1 MTLCEFCLSELSD
14 PIDST
19 TYSSRNL
26 SGHIRSIWT
35 WWPLKVTVNG
45 CNISYFSY
53 TDRAKQEEKEEE
65 RKKKLHQYSF
75 PLIEMLLLSGFI
87 KNILPHFLQVSDN
100 SSLLFETLSFDNQL
114 HGRGSSW
121 PMFLLGMLLL
131 AWAPLGRSSFCPVV
145 LLAGT
150 PPGWSSSC
158 LELLLAGPPPGRGSS
173 WQGLLLAGAP
183 HGWSSSWLG
192 LLLVK
197 APPGQGSSWL
207 GLLLVGASPVVILPS
222 SSC

>member
-65 RKKKLHQYSF
+65 RKKAS
-75 PLIEMLLLSGFI
+75 SVFI
-87 KNILPHFLQVSDN
+87 SSHRNVITEWVHKKYNTKFFHKIQNKVSDN
-100 SSLLFETLSFDNQL
+100 SSLLLVTLSSENQL
-114 HGRGSSW
+114 PGIGLSCLVH
-121 PMFLLGMLLL
+121 LL
-131 AWAPLGRSSFCPVV
+131 AHV
-145 LLAGT
+145 
-150 PPGWSSSC
+150 PPGPGSTWQ
-158 LELLLAGPPPGRGSS
+158 ELLWLGVLP
-173 WQGLLLAGAP
+173 GLLL
-183 HGWSSSWLG
+183 S
-192 LLLVK
+192 
-197 APPGQGSSWL
+197 
-207 GLLLVGASPVVILPS
+207 
-222 SSC
+222 